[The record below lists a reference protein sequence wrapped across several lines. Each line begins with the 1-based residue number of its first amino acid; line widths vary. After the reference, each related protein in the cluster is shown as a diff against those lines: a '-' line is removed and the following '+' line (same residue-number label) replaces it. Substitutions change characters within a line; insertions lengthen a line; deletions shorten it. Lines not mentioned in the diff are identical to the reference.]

1 MPAKS
6 TPTAVNSAKK
16 VTTTKRKT
24 RTRKASTKVTQSPKK
39 VSLNTP
45 KSAPVVVK
53 EVSKVETKSVK
64 NVQRRRPVKTHLTA
78 QDYVTDFKVRWE
90 IHSFEIQELNTDLVA
105 MYQSASKIAVDVVN
119 YIKTS
124 YNTAFN

>member
-6 TPTAVNSAKK
+6 TTTAVNSAKK

-105 MYQSASKIAVDVVN
+105 IYQSASKIAVDVVN

>member
-53 EVSKVETKSVK
+53 EVNKVEAPVVK
-64 NVQRRRPVKTHLTA
+64 NVQRRRPVKTHLTT

-90 IHSFEIQELNTDLVA
+90 IHQFEIQELNTDLVA
-105 MYQSASKIAVDVVN
+105 LYQIASKFAADSVN

>member
-53 EVSKVETKSVK
+53 EVKKVEAPVVK

-105 MYQSASKIAVDVVN
+105 IYQSASKIAVDVVN

>member
-78 QDYVTDFKVRWE
+78 QDYVTHFKVRWE